1 MFAHGVSKLEL
12 DDRLLEEMEQY
23 LKPYLQLTGKMKRER
38 PHILLEVH
46 CTLCDKTFWKRRN
59 SLLHKGTQKGCDCQ
73 YAGRWYRDKRIRVL
87 RDRYHAI
94 TQRCTPGQ
102 ERSKNYGDRGVEMR
116 FKSMDSFISWVLTN
130 LPMEDYTG
138 LQFDRI
144 DTQGHYEPGNL
155 RLVSAK
161 RNAMNKR
168 NNVYVQYM
176 GQNVLQA
183 HLWDLVKTD
192 NPDFQLTKWGL
203 IRRLQKGM
211 SVQEAITKPPK
222 RQQPYMTSLMPD
234 PDIVS
239 LYRES

>member
-23 LKPYLQLTGKMKRER
+23 LKPYLQLTGKMRRER

-46 CTLCDKTFWKRRN
+46 CTLCDKTFW
-59 SLLHKGTQKGCDCQ
+59 
-73 YAGRWYRDKRIRVL
+73 
-87 RDRYHAI
+87 
-94 TQRCTPGQ
+94 
-102 ERSKNYGDRGVEMR
+102 
-116 FKSMDSFISWVLTN
+116 VLTN
-130 LPMEDYTG
+130 LPMEDYRG

-161 RNAMNKR
+161 KNAMNKR
-168 NNVYVQYM
+168 NNVYVEYM

-203 IRRLQKGM
+203 IRRLQNGM
-211 SVQEAITKPPK
+211 SVQEAIAKPP
-222 RQQPYMTSLMPD
+222 RARHESMTSSMPD